1 MGQRETRLLCGHC
14 ALEFIANALSNG
26 DGPVWTR
33 SGICQS
39 KDVDAPDIRLDNPR
53 RDPSVGTECLHKLE
67 STFAVLSASAVC
79 AKEDR
84 GVTGR
89 RLGTSSV
96 AEDTLGPNIET
107 VPGTTQADGG
117 RAGWE
122 TDAQGQV
129 VR

>member
-14 ALEFIANALSNG
+14 ALEFTANALSNG

-33 SGICQS
+33 SGICHS

-53 RDPSVGTECLHKLE
+53 RDPSVGTECLHKIE
-67 STFAVLSASAVC
+67 SAFPVLSASAVG
-79 AKEDR
+79 ANEDR

-89 RLGTSSV
+89 RLGTGSV
-96 AEDTLGPNIET
+96 AKDASGPSIET

>member
-14 ALEFIANALSNG
+14 ALKFTSNALSNG
-26 DGPVWTR
+26 DGPVGTCR
-33 SGICQS
+33 GICQS
-39 KDVDAPDIRLDNPR
+39 KDVVAPDIRLDNPR

-79 AKEDR
+79 ANEDR